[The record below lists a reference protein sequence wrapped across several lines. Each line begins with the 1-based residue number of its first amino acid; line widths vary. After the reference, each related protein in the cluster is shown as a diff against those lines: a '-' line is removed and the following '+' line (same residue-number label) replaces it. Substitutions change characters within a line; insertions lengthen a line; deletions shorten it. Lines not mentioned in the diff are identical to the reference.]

1 MKSALR
7 FLRRQAN
14 HFGAFGAITLKEQ
27 TAYTAWFWSDLLGQV
42 VLMLIA
48 VAFWRAVYAAT
59 PTLRGLEQEQT
70 IAFVL
75 VANTVGMVVR
85 WSMIWDFGMMIRDG
99 SIAMELL
106 RPVDFQL
113 RMYASKLVHLG
124 ATMLRQMLLLGAFA
138 WLFLGLR
145 LTADPLVWLGFVLSM
160 LLGNAILFF
169 FDWTLSLVAF
179 YSTELRG
186 LMIMRD
192 GIAVF
197 FSGFLIPLALLPD
210 WLQAVAA
217 LLPFGQVL
225 NTPVAILTGI
235 IPLTDL
241 PGALLGQLA
250 WLVGLAVISR
260 PAFGWAVRK
269 VTVQGG

>member
-1 MKSALR
+1 MKNALR
-7 FLRRQAN
+7 HIR
-14 HFGAFGAITLKEQ
+14 HFGAFGSITLKEQ

-59 PTLRGLEQEQT
+59 PSLRGLEQEQT

-75 VANTVGMVVR
+75 VANTVGLVVR
-85 WSMIWDFGMMIRDG
+85 WSMIWDFGVMIRDG
-99 SIAMELL
+99 SIGIELL

-113 RMYASKLVHLG
+113 RMYATKLVHLG
-124 ATMLRQMLLLGAFA
+124 ATIIRQMLLLGAFA
-138 WLFLGLR
+138 YLFLGLR
-145 LTADPLVWLGFVLSM
+145 LTTDLRVWLAFALSM

-186 LMIMRD
+186 LIIMRD

-210 WLQAVAA
+210 WLQRVAA

-235 IPLTDL
+235 IPLADL
-241 PGALLGQLA
+241 PAALLGQLA
-250 WLVGLAVISR
+250 WLAGLAAVSR